1 MNVNG
6 LGQQKEDMMGAIK
19 YMLGLED
26 HRTYAKEHF
35 EKLDREEEE
44 RISQIFNKECTEP
57 PVPSKYD
64 NMTREEKEKMML
76 DTIYTM
82 ARDMERLIWKVNQL
96 ERNNRLLKD
105 DLEQTKRYALD
116 ASLR

>member
-1 MNVNG
+1 
-6 LGQQKEDMMGAIK
+6 MGTLK
-19 YMLGLED
+19 YILGLED

-35 EKLDREEEE
+35 DKLDREEEE
-44 RISQIFNKECTEP
+44 RINQIFNRDCTEP
-57 PVPSKYD
+57 PTPSRYD
-64 NMTREEKEKMML
+64 NMTRAEKEDMLL

-82 ARDMERLIWKVNQL
+82 ARDIERLIWKVDQL

>member
-1 MNVNG
+1 MG
-6 LGQQKEDMMGAIK
+6 LFWGKKQAA
-19 YMLGLED
+19 
-26 HRTYAKEHF
+26 TPPAPAPAA
-35 EKLDREEEE
+35 EEVMPVEE
-44 RISQIFNKECTEP
+44 
-57 PVPSKYD
+57 PSRYD
-64 NMTREEKEKMML
+64 NLSREEKEAMML

-82 ARDMERLIWKVNQL
+82 ARDMERLIWKVDQL